1 MSISF
6 LHVPTFSSSRVIC
19 ILYVSFTF
27 CRLVTKAPMLHVL
40 QGVQN
45 VSIEGQLLPGFV
57 AALRPRT
64 WNGNTRHRTRTLVRQ
79 RSILGRHLKGRIVDA
94 CLRSARF
101 RICRLGAQGRAA
113 APFSAGLYDAT
124 PVFADGLSKD
134 PPTLRSRLA
143 SRQRGFSL
151 MSRGP
156 HLVKQHPLS

>member
-113 APFSAGLYDAT
+113 AP
-124 PVFADGLSKD
+124 
-134 PPTLRSRLA
+134 
-143 SRQRGFSL
+143 SRQDFTTPPRSLRTGYRKILRLCGRGWL
-151 MSRGP
+151 
-156 HLVKQHPLS
+156 HVKGVSV